1 MQIEKITVNKL
12 IADEGK
18 ILTDGETYGEVAF
31 LGEDRKASEFREITL
46 AEYEEIKAK
55 LDAEASIEE

>member
-1 MQIEKITVNKL
+1 MQTEKITVNKL

-18 ILTDGETYGEVAF
+18 ILTDGNSYGVVVF
-31 LGEDRKASEFREITL
+31 LGKDREASEFREITI

-55 LDAEASIEE
+55 ELEDTEE